1 MAITER
7 EQIAAVFLRAQ
18 YAAQTQNA
26 AGYGE
31 KWILKGAFVQPFM
44 SSIPMFLWKPTREYA
59 QGLTYLL
66 EN

>member
-31 KWILKGAFVQPFM
+31 KM
-44 SSIPMFLWKPTREYA
+44 DS
-59 QGLTYLL
+59 
-66 EN
+66 